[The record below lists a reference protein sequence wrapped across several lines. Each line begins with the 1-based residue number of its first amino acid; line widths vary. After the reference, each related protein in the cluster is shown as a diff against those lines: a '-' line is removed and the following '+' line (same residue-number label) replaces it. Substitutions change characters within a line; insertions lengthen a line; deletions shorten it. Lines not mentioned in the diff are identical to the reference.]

1 MRLVRLTAF
10 LLTMTWALT
19 ACQSPTA
26 PDGSSSTLAPTV
38 TATPPNST
46 LTATPAPTT
55 GKAGGDLKETPSG
68 LKYQDFVVGDG
79 PRPLLGQT
87 VRLRYT
93 GWTMDGTKFDGNQEG
108 AKPALELKLGKGEV
122 IKGWEIGIGGG
133 RGLEAMRVG
142 GKRKLVVPPE
152 LGYGSNP
159 MGTIPPNSTLVFE
172 VELIGIKGG
181 SMFSSGFSSR

>member
-19 ACQSPTA
+19 ACQSPMA
-26 PDGSSSTLAPTV
+26 PGSSSITPAPTV
-38 TATPPNST
+38 TATPSIPIPT
-46 LTATPAPTT
+46 TTPAVTS
-55 GKAGGDLKETPSG
+55 GKTSGDLKETPSG
-68 LKYQDFVVGDG
+68 LKYQDLVVGDG
-79 PRPLLGQT
+79 ARPLLGQT

-93 GWTMDGTKFDGNQEG
+93 GWTVDGTKFDGNQEG

-142 GKRKLVVPPE
+142 GKRKLVIPPE

-172 VELIGIKGG
+172 IELIGIKGG
-181 SMFSSGFSSR
+181 TMFSPG

>member
-1 MRLVRLTAF
+1 MRFVRLTAF
-10 LLTMTWALT
+10 LFTVTWALT

-26 PDGSSSTLAPTV
+26 PSSSSTAASPTA
-38 TATPPNST
+38 TATPSNPVP
-46 LTATPAPTT
+46 TATPAAMS
-55 GKAGGDLKETPSG
+55 GKTGGDLKETPSG
-68 LKYQDFVVGDG
+68 LKYQDLVVGDG
-79 PRPLLGQT
+79 PRPLFGQT

-93 GWTMDGTKFDGNQEG
+93 GWTVDGTKFDGNQEG

-159 MGTIPPNSTLVFE
+159 MGTIPPNSILVFE

-181 SMFSSGFSSR
+181 TMLSSH

>member
-1 MRLVRLTAF
+1 MKPVRLAAF
-10 LLTMTWALT
+10 LFTITWTLAG
-19 ACQSPTA
+19 CQTPVVPNGSSGAPSPTA
-26 PDGSSSTLAPTV
+26 TVTPSTLIPIAPSD
-38 TATPPNST
+38 TASGE
-46 LTATPAPTT
+46 AH
-55 GKAGGDLKETPSG
+55 GDLKETPSG
-68 LKYQDFVVGDG
+68 LKYQDLVKGDG

-93 GWTMDGTKFDGNQEG
+93 GWTVDGTKFDGNQEG

-122 IKGWEIGIGGG
+122 IKGWEIGVGGG

-142 GKRKLVVPPE
+142 GKRKLVIPPE

-172 VELIGIKGG
+172 VELIGIKG
-181 SMFSSGFSSR
+181 STMFSPH

>member
-1 MRLVRLTAF
+1 MRLVRVTALLFPLT
-10 LLTMTWALT
+10 LALN
-19 ACQSPTA
+19 ACQSPAA
-26 PDGSSSTLAPTV
+26 PGGSSASPTPTAV
-38 TATPPNST
+38 T
-46 LTATPAPTT
+46 TAASPAPTAPPT
-55 GKAGGDLKETPSG
+55 TAAGKSGGDLQVTPSG
-68 LKYQDFVVGDG
+68 LKYQDLTVGDG

-93 GWTMDGTKFDGNQEG
+93 GWTVDGIKFDSNQDG

-133 RGLEAMRVG
+133 RGIEAMHVG
-142 GKRKLVVPPE
+142 GKRKLVIPPE

-172 VELIGIKGG
+172 VELIGVKGG
-181 SMFSSGFSSR
+181 SMFGPR

>member
-10 LLTMTWALT
+10 LFTMTWGLA
-19 ACQSPTA
+19 ACQSPTGSG
-26 PDGSSSTLAPTV
+26 GSSATPSPTV
-38 TATPPNST
+38 MATSSNPTPTATPV
-46 LTATPAPTT
+46 ATSEKT
-55 GKAGGDLKETPSG
+55 GGDLKETPSG
-68 LKYQDFVVGDG
+68 LKYQDLVVGNG

-93 GWTMDGTKFDGNQEG
+93 GWTVDGTKFDGNQEG

-133 RGLEAMRVG
+133 RGFEAMRVG
-142 GKRKLVVPPE
+142 GKRKLVIPPE

-172 VELIGIKGG
+172 IELIGVKGG
-181 SMFSSGFSSR
+181 TMFSSR